1 MIAASSIANK
11 DEPRMAKKPAAKS
24 ESRPTNRGT
33 IERSFLKQGLKIL
46 GVDEVG
52 RGCIAGPVYAACVSL
67 DYDALHDLDDKSRAL
82 IRDSKTLSSAQRQKI
97 LPILHIVC
105 KDWALGFSTVAE
117 IEEQGIVPA
126 TFQAMLRAYETMK
139 ETHDLLLIDGKQLNP
154 MLPIRQEA
162 IIGGDGLCFAIA
174 AASILAKEAR
184 DAFMREAAE
193 TFPHYDFHENV
204 GYGTKSHLSALESR
218 GITPLHRRNFAP
230 VTRYAELGHYFSVTV

>member
-1 MIAASSIANK
+1 MIAALSTVEKEFPS
-11 DEPRMAKKPAAKS
+11 MAKKPAKS
-24 ESRPTNRGT
+24 PRDTSKQGS
-33 IERSFLKQGLKIL
+33 IERSFIKQGLKIL

-67 DYDALHDLDDKSRAL
+67 DYDALKDLDTKTRAL
-82 IRDSKTLSSAQRQKI
+82 IRDSKTLSTAQRQRI

-105 KDWALGFSTVAE
+105 RDWAIGISTVTE

-126 TFQAMLRAYETMK
+126 TFQAMLRAYEAMK
-139 ETHDLLLIDGKQLNP
+139 ESHDLLLIDGKQLNP

-184 DAFMREAAE
+184 DDFMRQAAQN
-193 TFPHYDFHENV
+193 FPHYDFHENV
-204 GYGTKSHLSALESR
+204 GYGTKSHLTAMEAR

-230 VTRYAELGHYFSVTV
+230 VTRYAELGHYFTATV

>member
-1 MIAASSIANK
+1 MIAALSTVEK
-11 DEPRMAKKPAAKS
+11 EFPRMAKKPAKS
-24 ESRPTNRGT
+24 PRDSSNKGS
-33 IERSFLKQGLKIL
+33 IEQSFIKQGLKIL

-67 DYDALHDLDDKSRAL
+67 DYDALKDLDTKTRTL
-82 IRDSKTLSSAQRQKI
+82 IRDSKTLSTAQRQRVI
-97 LPILHIVC
+97 PILHIVC
-105 KDWALGFSTVAE
+105 RDWAIGFSTVTE

-126 TFQAMLRAYETMK
+126 TFRAMLRAYEAMK

-154 MLPIRQEA
+154 LLAIRQEA

-184 DAFMREAAE
+184 DDFMRQAALN
-193 TFPHYDFHENV
+193 FPHYDFHENV
-204 GYGTKSHLSALESR
+204 GYGTKSHLTAMEAR

-230 VTRYAELGHYFSVTV
+230 VTRYAELGHYFTATV

>member
-1 MIAASSIANK
+1 
-11 DEPRMAKKPAAKS
+11 MAKKPAKS
-24 ESRPTNRGT
+24 PRDTSKQGS
-33 IERSFLKQGLKIL
+33 IERSFIKQGLKIL

-67 DYDALHDLDDKSRAL
+67 DYDALKDLDTNTRAL
-82 IRDSKTLSSAQRQKI
+82 IRDSKTLSTAQRQRI
-97 LPILHIVC
+97 LPILHVVC
-105 KDWALGFSTVAE
+105 RDWAVGVSTVTE

-126 TFQAMLRAYETMK
+126 TFQAMLRAYEAMK

-184 DAFMREAAE
+184 DDFMRQAAQN
-193 TFPHYDFHENV
+193 FPHYGFHENV
-204 GYGTKSHLSALESR
+204 GYGTKSHLTAMEAR

-230 VTRYAELGHYFSVTV
+230 VTRYAELGHYFTTTV

>member
-1 MIAASSIANK
+1 MIAALSTVEKEFPS
-11 DEPRMAKKPAAKS
+11 MAKKPEKS
-24 ESRPTNRGT
+24 PRDTSKQGS
-33 IERSFLKQGLKIL
+33 IERSFISQGLKIL

-67 DYDALHDLDDKSRAL
+67 DYDALKDLDTKTRAL
-82 IRDSKTLSSAQRQKI
+82 IRDSKTLSAAQRQRI

-105 KDWALGFSTVAE
+105 RDWAIGISTVTE

-126 TFQAMLRAYETMK
+126 TFQAMLRAYEAMK
-139 ETHDLLLIDGKQLNP
+139 EPHDLLLIDGKQLNP

-184 DAFMREAAE
+184 DDFMRQAAQN
-193 TFPHYDFHENV
+193 FPYYDFHENV
-204 GYGTKSHLSALESR
+204 GYGTKSHLTAMEAR

-230 VTRYAELGHYFSVTV
+230 VTRYAELGHYFTATV

>member
-1 MIAASSIANK
+1 MIPALSTVEKEFRS
-11 DEPRMAKKPAAKS
+11 MAKKPAKS
-24 ESRPTNRGT
+24 PRDTSKQGA
-33 IERSFLKQGLKIL
+33 IEHSFIKQGLKIL

-67 DYDALHDLDDKSRAL
+67 DYDALKDLDTKTRAL
-82 IRDSKTLSSAQRQKI
+82 IRDSKTLSTAQRQRI

-105 KDWALGFSTVAE
+105 RDWAVGFSTVTE

-126 TFQAMLRAYETMK
+126 TFQAMLRAFEKMK
-139 ETHDLLLIDGKQLNP
+139 DTHDILLIDGKQPNP

-184 DAFMREAAE
+184 DDFMRQAALN
-193 TFPHYDFHENV
+193 FPHYDFHENV
-204 GYGTKSHLSALESR
+204 GYGTKSHLTAMEAR

-230 VTRYAELGHYFSVTV
+230 VTRYAELGHYFTATV

>member
-1 MIAASSIANK
+1 
-11 DEPRMAKKPAAKS
+11 MAKSPARTS
-24 ESRPTNRGT
+24 HDSRNRGT

-67 DYDALHDLDDKSRAL
+67 NYDALKSLDTKTRAL
-82 IRDSKTLSSAQRQKI
+82 IRDSKTLSTAQRQRMI
-97 LPILHIVC
+97 PILHQVC
-105 KDWALGFSTVAE
+105 RDWAIGFSSVSE

-139 ETHDLLLIDGKQLNP
+139 ESHDLLLIDGKHLNP

-184 DAFMREAAE
+184 DDFMRQAALN
-193 TFPHYDFHENV
+193 FPHYDFHENV
-204 GYGTKSHLSALESR
+204 GYGTKSHLTAMEAR

-230 VTRYAELGHYFSVTV
+230 VTRYAELGHYFSTTI

>member
-1 MIAASSIANK
+1 
-11 DEPRMAKKPAAKS
+11 MAKKPAKT
-24 ESRPTNRGT
+24 SRDSSNRGS
-33 IERSFLKQGLKIL
+33 IERSFIKQGLKLL

-67 DYDALHDLDDKSRAL
+67 DYDALKDLDTKTRAL
-82 IRDSKTLSSAQRQKI
+82 IRDSKTLSSTQRQRI
-97 LPILHIVC
+97 IPILHMIC
-105 KDWALGFSTVAE
+105 REWAIGFSTVNE

-126 TFQAMLRAYETMK
+126 TFQAMLRAYEAIK
-139 ETHDLLLIDGKQLNP
+139 EPHDLLLIDGKQLNP

-184 DAFMREAAE
+184 DDFMRQAALN
-193 TFPHYDFHENV
+193 FPDFDFHENV
-204 GYGTKSHLSALESR
+204 GYGTKSHLTAMEMR

-230 VTRYAELGHYFSVTV
+230 VTRYAELGHYFTAPI

>member
-1 MIAASSIANK
+1 
-11 DEPRMAKKPAAKS
+11 MAKKPANPLRDTSKQGS
-24 ESRPTNRGT
+24 
-33 IERSFLKQGLKIL
+33 IERSFIKQGLKIL

-67 DYDALHDLDDKSRAL
+67 DYDALKDLDTKTRAL
-82 IRDSKTLSSAQRQKI
+82 IRDSKTLSTAQRQRI
-97 LPILHIVC
+97 LPILHVVC
-105 KDWALGFSTVAE
+105 RDWAVGVSTVTE

-126 TFQAMLRAYETMK
+126 TFQAMLRAYEAMK

-184 DAFMREAAE
+184 DDFMRQAAQN
-193 TFPHYDFHENV
+193 FPHYDFHENV
-204 GYGTKSHLSALESR
+204 GYGTKSHLTAMEVR

-230 VTRYAELGHYFSVTV
+230 VTRYAELGHYFTVTV

>member
-1 MIAASSIANK
+1 
-11 DEPRMAKKPAAKS
+11 MAKKPAKS
-24 ESRPTNRGT
+24 SRESSNRGS
-33 IERSFLKQGLKIL
+33 IERSFIKQGLKLL

-67 DYDALHDLDDKSRAL
+67 DYDALKDLDSKTRAL
-82 IRDSKTLSSAQRQKI
+82 IRDSKTLSSAQRQRI
-97 LPILHIVC
+97 VPILHMIC
-105 KDWALGFSTVAE
+105 RDWAIGFSTVQE

-126 TFQAMLRAYETMK
+126 TFQAMLRAYQSMK
-139 ETHDLLLIDGKQLNP
+139 ESHDLLLIDGKQLNP

-184 DAFMREAAE
+184 DDFMRQAALN
-193 TFPHYDFHENV
+193 FPDYDFHENV
-204 GYGTKSHLSALESR
+204 GYGTKSHLTAMETR

-230 VTRYAELGHYFSVTV
+230 VTRYAELGHYFTAPV

>member
-1 MIAASSIANK
+1 
-11 DEPRMAKKPAAKS
+11 MAKKPAKT
-24 ESRPTNRGT
+24 SRDSSNRGS
-33 IERSFLKQGLKIL
+33 IERSFIKQGLKLL

-67 DYDALHDLDDKSRAL
+67 NYDALKDLDTKTRAL
-82 IRDSKTLSSAQRQKI
+82 IRDSKTLSSTQRQRI
-97 LPILHIVC
+97 IPILHMIC
-105 KDWALGFSTVAE
+105 REWAIGFSTVNE

-126 TFQAMLRAYETMK
+126 TFQAMLRAYEAIK
-139 ETHDLLLIDGKQLNP
+139 EPHDLLLIDGKQLNP

-184 DAFMREAAE
+184 DDFMRQAALN
-193 TFPHYDFHENV
+193 FPDFDFHENV
-204 GYGTKSHLSALESR
+204 GYGTKSHLTAMEMR

-230 VTRYAELGHYFSVTV
+230 VTRYAELGHYFTAPI

>member
-1 MIAASSIANK
+1 
-11 DEPRMAKKPAAKS
+11 MAKKPAKT
-24 ESRPTNRGT
+24 SRDSSNRGS
-33 IERSFLKQGLKIL
+33 IERSFIKQGLKLL

-67 DYDALHDLDDKSRAL
+67 DYDALKDLDIKTRAL
-82 IRDSKTLSSAQRQKI
+82 IRDSKTLSSTQRQRI
-97 LPILHIVC
+97 IPILHMIC
-105 KDWALGFSTVAE
+105 REWAIGFSTVNE

-126 TFQAMLRAYETMK
+126 TFQAMLRAYEAIK
-139 ETHDLLLIDGKQLNP
+139 EPHDLLLIDGKQLNP

-184 DAFMREAAE
+184 DDFMRQAALN
-193 TFPHYDFHENV
+193 FPDFDFHENV
-204 GYGTKSHLSALESR
+204 GYGTKSHLTAMEMR

-230 VTRYAELGHYFSVTV
+230 VTRYAELGHYFTAPI

>member
-1 MIAASSIANK
+1 MIAALSTVEKEFPS
-11 DEPRMAKKPAAKS
+11 MAKKPAKS
-24 ESRPTNRGT
+24 PRDTSKQGS
-33 IERSFLKQGLKIL
+33 IERSFIKQGLKIL

-67 DYDALHDLDDKSRAL
+67 DYDALKDLDTKTRAL
-82 IRDSKTLSSAQRQKI
+82 IRDSKTLSSAQRQRI
-97 LPILHIVC
+97 LPVLHIVC
-105 KDWALGFSTVAE
+105 RDWAVGVSTVTE

-126 TFQAMLRAYETMK
+126 TFQAMLRAFEAMK

-184 DAFMREAAE
+184 DDFMRQAALN
-193 TFPHYDFHENV
+193 FPHYDFHENV
-204 GYGTKSHLSALESR
+204 GYGTKSHLTAMEAR

-230 VTRYAELGHYFSVTV
+230 VTRYAELGHYFTATV